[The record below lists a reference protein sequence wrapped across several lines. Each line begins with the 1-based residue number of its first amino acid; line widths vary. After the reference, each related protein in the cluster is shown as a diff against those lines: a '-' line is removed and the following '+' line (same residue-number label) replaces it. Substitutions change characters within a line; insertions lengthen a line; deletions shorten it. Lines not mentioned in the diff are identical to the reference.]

1 MRSTTQATSS
11 LLAGLVLALAEAGH
25 TAGVTVLPFG
35 SLATGAPHPSDA
47 DLALVYE
54 TGRREA
60 ALQLRERLRAA
71 VHRHVGLTR
80 RFTAHWLTWSLL
92 RCLSGS
98 IERDVVAHAFKLV
111 DGPLAGSVWA

>member
-11 LLAGLVLALAEAGH
+11 LPAALVRALAEAGH

-35 SLATGAPHPSDA
+35 SLTTGAPHPSDA
-47 DLALVYE
+47 DFALVYE

-71 VHRHVGLTR
+71 VHRHVGLGCDFVVVSRAEAEQER
-80 RFTAHWLTWSLL
+80 RQPQL
-92 RCLSGS
+92 RD
-98 IERDVVAHAFKLV
+98 DVF
-111 DGPLAGSVWA
+111 AGLNDDPFAYP